1 MRRSAVVV
9 ATGYG
14 GPEVLEIV
22 EQEVAEPR
30 PGEAVLDVRAAGVNP
45 VDWKMYSGARGR
57 DPSALP
63 MRLGM
68 EGSGGVVAVGA
79 EAAGR
84 RGRLA
89 AGGGGAAYCV
99 SDSCAQ
105 AGRLP

>member
-1 MRRSAVVV
+1 MSRSAVVL

-14 GPEVLEIV
+14 GPEVLELV

-63 MRLGM
+63 
-68 EGSGGVVAVGA
+68 
-79 EAAGR
+79 
-84 RGRLA
+84 
-89 AGGGGAAYCV
+89 
-99 SDSCAQ
+99 
-105 AGRLP
+105 